1 MRQSE
6 RYGVHD
12 LLDCIGYIMPYA
24 TTLIPRNGIMSSERS
39 VPASSAVD
47 RRNAAAEEPMVRR
60 LRAGGNE
67 IRTAGPTYQMAVLS
81 RQHDPRLGPSSYV
94 RIGRLGHE
102 GDRWFKSHCSTGESH
117 EPEYSGRSFD
127 LSSRTRWAAHPRG
140 SSRGA
145 CSAAPPSPARLSC
158 NKAAGR

>member
-1 MRQSE
+1 
-6 RYGVHD
+6 
-12 LLDCIGYIMPYA
+12 MPYA

-102 GDRWFKSHCSTGESH
+102 GDRWFKSHCSREESAANLLLPRLRAGWFSH
-117 EPEYSGRSFD
+117 VTRQRLFSSTRLAYS
-127 LSSRTRWAAHPRG
+127 HPRG
-140 SSRGA
+140 
-145 CSAAPPSPARLSC
+145 
-158 NKAAGR
+158 